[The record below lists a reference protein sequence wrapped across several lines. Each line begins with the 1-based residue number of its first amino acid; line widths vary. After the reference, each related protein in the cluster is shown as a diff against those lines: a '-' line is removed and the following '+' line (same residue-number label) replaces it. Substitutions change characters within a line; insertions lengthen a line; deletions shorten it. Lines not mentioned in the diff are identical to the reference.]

1 MIKKIL
7 TIVSLLL
14 LSASLTAC
22 DGNNQGNPPANDP
35 PADDTPANPDAPE
48 TVKLF
53 EIYRNGVMVSKII
66 IPEKATSEESN
77 LANKIKNAIFQRT
90 RREIEILRDSQIT
103 EVPENAIIIGKTTL
117 SESVAVYNALPV
129 RSGIAKIENGK
140 LIIGFTRKTSAD
152 AVANQLV
159 AAMVGDYESTVGVP
173 LDFSAEHSTMPL
185 LSDMPSI
192 DGAEQC
198 GVGEGSVLTYGKY
211 TADQFKSYCKELSD
225 IGFIKVF
232 DQESAGNLF
241 ATFKSDT
248 FYIHAYYTPYSE
260 TVRVVTGPIEEM
272 AEIAYFSDAQ
282 KNYAPYIASVPQPDN
297 ALGLVMRL
305 PDGRFIIFDGG
316 HKGDDRVYNTLRALV
331 PLGKITIA
339 AWFISHPHV
348 DHYGGFTDFL
358 INHGSDEDIVIE
370 RAMLNFTDVE
380 RYVAYDTVGDVRW
393 DVRYIYNTV
402 KEYKPELPM
411 IQVHTGQIIDFGDA
425 TVEVLY
431 TIEDM
436 MPKDM
441 PDINNSSLAIRMKL
455 GGSSIMLLGDTCY
468 VSGPILHDM
477 WGEYLKS
484 DIVQVAHHGAWPSK
498 ESIYHDIAAEVVIVP
513 ARLSRY
519 KYDIVDSRWQ
529 KTTNAILTYAKDL
542 YVTCDEIVKIDLP
555 YKLVN
560 NKDTMVNYIKNYVIK
575 EDDPQ

>member
-1 MIKKIL
+1 
-7 TIVSLLL
+7 
-14 LSASLTAC
+14 
-22 DGNNQGNPPANDP
+22 
-35 PADDTPANPDAPE
+35 
-48 TVKLF
+48 
-53 EIYRNGVMVSKII
+53 
-66 IPEKATSEESN
+66 
-77 LANKIKNAIFQRT
+77 
-90 RREIEILRDSQIT
+90 
-103 EVPENAIIIGKTTL
+103 
-117 SESVAVYNALPV
+117 
-129 RSGIAKIENGK
+129 
-140 LIIGFTRKTSAD
+140 
-152 AVANQLV
+152 
-159 AAMVGDYESTVGVP
+159 
-173 LDFSAEHSTMPL
+173 
-185 LSDMPSI
+185 
-192 DGAEQC
+192 
-198 GVGEGSVLTYGKY
+198 
-211 TADQFKSYCKELSD
+211 
-225 IGFIKVF
+225 
-232 DQESAGNLF
+232 
-241 ATFKSDT
+241 
-248 FYIHAYYTPYSE
+248 
-260 TVRVVTGPIEEM
+260 M
-272 AEIAYFSDAQ
+272 AETAYFSDAQ

-316 HKGDDRVYNTLRALV
+316 HKGDDRVYNTLRELV
-331 PLGKITIA
+331 PSGKITIA

-436 MPKDM
+436 MPQDM
-441 PDINNSSLAIRMKL
+441 PDINNSSLANRMKL